1 MDGVKEDP
9 LIPGRELEVESG
21 FSLLVVS
28 GLLGVGVV
36 SIGSPE
42 DLEPPVAI
50 GAGVNSR
57 SLLEESS
64 REIYMYM
71 FNSV

>member
-1 MDGVKEDP
+1 M
-9 LIPGRELEVESG
+9 
-21 FSLLVVS
+21 
-28 GLLGVGVV
+28 V

-64 REIYMYM
+64 RDIYMYM
-71 FNSV
+71 YTFNSV